1 MVGMASC
8 RLHSRIFSELKK
20 ARPEGREILAMGCL
34 QGAP

>member
-1 MVGMASC
+1 MEGMGIVQASL
-8 RLHSRIFSELKK
+8 RNIISVEK